1 MCRRAGALPPEVLF
15 QLFDLANQE
24 AEAAVEAREA

>member
-1 MCRRAGALPPEVLF
+1 MKSVALAGAHPPQVLF

-24 AEAAVEAREA
+24 TAAAPSQA